1 MVSKEMFALGNTRSC
16 IRELFEYGNQK
27 AQEIGRENVFD
38 FSIGNPSI
46 PAPKQVAE
54 TITHILETEN
64 PVATHGYS
72 SAAGYDFVREA
83 IAADLNRRYN
93 AGLGKRNLFMTCG
106 AAPALTA
113 VLRALTVSADTE
125 VVAIAPFFPEY
136 RVFVTAVGAK
146 LQVVPADTEA
156 FQIDFAALEA
166 RLNENTQAV
175 IINSPN
181 NPSGVVY
188 TRETLQ
194 RLCDLL
200 RRKSDQAG
208 HPIYLISD
216 EPYRELVYGGVEV
229 PYVPAMYDNTI
240 VCYSY
245 SKSLSLPGQRIG
257 YILIPDAVEDFG
269 DVFNAVAGA
278 ARALGH
284 VCAPTLLQKVAAA
297 CCGLKPDLQAYEQ
310 NRACLY
316 EGMQALG
323 YRCAKPDGAF
333 YLFFEAPCG
342 MSAQAFSALARDT
355 YNVLIVPGDD
365 FGCPNHL
372 RMSYCVALDTIQ
384 RALPLMGKL
393 MEQVSK

>member
-216 EPYRELVYGGVEV
+216 EPYRELVYGDVKV
-229 PYVPAMYDNTI
+229 PYLINEYKNTV
-240 VCYSY
+240 VCYSF
-245 SKSLSLPGQRIG
+245 SKSLSLPGERIG
-257 YILIPDAVEDFG
+257 YILVSPRIDGWKRLFLAVCG
-269 DVFNAVAGA
+269 AG
-278 ARALGH
+278 RSLGF
-284 VCAPTLLQKVAAA
+284 VCAPSLFQKLIPHCLGKTADIEVYDRNRRLIYDTLTKYGFKAV
-297 CCGLKPDLQAYEQ
+297 
-310 NRACLY
+310 
-316 EGMQALG
+316 
-323 YRCAKPDGAF
+323 KPDGAF
-333 YLFFEAPCG
+333 YLFVRTPEPDAY
-342 MSAQAFSALARDT
+342 AFCERAKKHEL
-355 YNVLIVPGDD
+355 LLVPSDD
-365 FGCPNHL
+365 FGVPGFV
-372 RMSYCVALDTIQ
+372 RISYCVSTEQIERSLPAFKALAIEYG
-384 RALPLMGKL
+384 LC
-393 MEQVSK
+393 